1 MIAQGIRPAATRTGG
16 SDMRQTLSAPA
27 RRREY
32 TYRAGLLLGRF
43 QLVTKGHL
51 ADAVAMG
58 DASETC
64 YIGIGSV
71 NQSRD
76 TRNSWTF
83 EERCE
88 MWRAALPADML
99 PRVRFF
105 GQEDL
110 GNGFRWASAI
120 ENRMD
125 RAMRE
130 DGIDPETASVGL
142 FGHRKDST
150 SFYLDDF
157 PSYIFENL
165 PNFEGINASDVR
177 DEYLRLGDA
186 DFFLWRDG
194 AADKVP
200 GGVLDWLE
208 AFRSTPEYAR
218 LAEEARR
225 DDAAMAPWTRRLSP
239 DGPGLPHDV
248 IFNDACAV
256 VVQGNR
262 VLMHKRRSYP
272 GKDLW
277 ALPEARLTQREDP
290 VDAAIRIAIVST
302 GVDLS
307 ETRMRKAH
315 RDTWFRS
322 DAYRTTRG
330 RTITFPSAFLLTP
343 TPRGRTPEERR
354 RSMALPR
361 LRASDD
367 VGFFTFDEVRRM
379 RSSIHADH
387 AIIIDQALE
396 RLGILRS

>member
-1 MIAQGIRPAATRTGG
+1 
-16 SDMRQTLSAPA
+16 MRDTLSMNESK
-27 RRREY
+27 RD
-32 TYRAGLLLGRF
+32 YRYEAGLLLGRF

-51 ADAVAMG
+51 ADAIAMG
-58 DASETC
+58 EASETC

-88 MWRAALPADML
+88 MWRAALPRDMAD
-99 PRVRFF
+99 RVRFF

-110 GNGFRWASAI
+110 GNGLRWASAI

-130 DGIDPETASVGL
+130 DGIDPDTASVGL

-157 PSYIFENL
+157 PRYIFENL
-165 PNFEGINASDVR
+165 PNYHGINASDVR
-177 DEYLRLGDA
+177 DEYLRLRDG
-186 DFFLWRDG
+186 DFFLWRDE
-194 AADKVP
+194 ARAKVP
-200 GGVLDWLE
+200 DGVLDWLD
-208 AFRSTPEYAR
+208 AFRATDAYAR
-218 LAEEARR
+218 LAEEASR
-225 DDAAMAPWTRRLSP
+225 DDAAMRPWRRQTAD

-262 VLMHKRRSYP
+262 VLLHRRASYP
-272 GKDLW
+272 GKGLW

-290 VDAAIRIAIVST
+290 VDAAMRIAIVST
-302 GVDLS
+302 GIDVS
-307 ETRMRKAH
+307 ETQLRKAH

-343 TPRGRTPEERR
+343 TPRGRTPDERR
-354 RSMALPR
+354 KSMALPR
-361 LRASDD
+361 LRAADD
-367 VGFFTFDEVRRM
+367 VGFFTFDEVRKM
-379 RSSIHADH
+379 RSLIHADH

-396 RLGILRS
+396 RLGMLRT